1 MREPDGLSLDQVEEI
16 EKLSLRALFTAARDF
31 GFDAWDIFAQ
41 SNDDPKD
48 VAEDATREMLD
59 RLGGFGISQRI
70 FGNVDYRKARYVVL
84 PEYSV
89 RQALFVDSKAEKASS
104 TATLQMS
111 QLSMR
116 VRQHRG
122 GRNVDVPGKI
132 RVYET
137 YDGQTY
143 LSTILLAHY
152 HYEANSDGT
161 GKDRPPYKLGKLT
174 LSAIPNGTLQDRYN
188 PDASESI
195 WLAGRNAPT
204 LGEEFRVRLSFRAL
218 QEKALWR
225 VQTITYDTTKRR
237 ISAKWS
243 S

>member
-1 MREPDGLSLDQVEEI
+1 MREPDSLSLDEI
-16 EKLSLRALFTAARDF
+16 EDIEKVSLRALFTAARDF
-31 GFDAWDIFAQ
+31 GFDAWDIFNQ

-59 RLGGFGISQRI
+59 RFGGFGISQRI

-84 PEYSV
+84 PAYSV

-116 VRQHRG
+116 VRQHRSG
-122 GRNVDVPGKI
+122 GNVDVPGKI
-132 RVYET
+132 KAYEI
-137 YDGQTY
+137 YDGKPF

-152 HYEANSDGT
+152 HYDANSDGS
-161 GKDRPPYKLGKLT
+161 GKDRPPYILGKLT
-174 LSAIPNGTLQDRYN
+174 LAAIPNGRLQGRYN
-188 PDASESI
+188 PDPSDTI

-204 LGEEFRVRLSFRAL
+204 LGEEFRVRLILSRFQDEL
-218 QEKALWR
+218 NYGKLL
-225 VQTITYDTTKRR
+225 
-237 ISAKWS
+237 
-243 S
+243 

>member
-1 MREPDGLSLDQVEEI
+1 MRNPDSLSLDEIENI

-31 GFDAWDIFAQ
+31 GFDAWDIFSQ

-59 RLGGFGISQRI
+59 RFGGFGISQRI

-84 PEYSV
+84 PDYSV

-122 GRNVDVPGKI
+122 GKNVDIPGKI
-132 RVYET
+132 KVYEM
-137 YDGQTY
+137 YEGQPF
-143 LSTILLAHY
+143 LATILLAHY
-152 HYEANSDGT
+152 HYEANSDGS
-161 GKDRPPYKLGKLT
+161 GRDRPPYKVEKLT
-174 LSAIPNGTLQDRYN
+174 LAAIPNGRLQERYN
-188 PDASESI
+188 PDASNSI

-218 QEKALWR
+218 QEKASWR
-225 VQTITYDTTKRR
+225 IQVINYDAAKRK
-237 ISAKWS
+237 SYAKWS
-243 S
+243 D